1 MDITDRVEAFY
12 NSFALEKGVIG
23 YSLYGKPIYYFCV
36 EKTAKPV
43 IIATYA
49 IHAREY
55 ITAYLA
61 LKQINDFISRGER
74 GTVFFLPLVNPDG
87 VKIAL
92 NHNPLYKANGR
103 GVDLN
108 VNFDAR
114 WGTGKKNVF
123 YPAEEN
129 YVGKSP
135 FSEPET
141 RALKDFTLAVK
152 PDITLSYHAKGE
164 EIYYEFFQTGE
175 RLFRDERIVVAL
187 AACTG
192 YKAKR
197 ITGSAGGYKDWCIEN
212 LKIPSFTIE
221 VGGEEL
227 SHPIGEEHA
236 EEIFVK
242 NANVFKVLTE
252 NEWN

>member
-1 MDITDRVEAFY
+1 MDILDRVEEFY
-12 NSFALEKGVIG
+12 KSFALEKGVIG
-23 YSLYGKPIYYFCV
+23 YSIYGKPLYYFCV
-36 EKTAKPV
+36 TKTVKPV
-43 IIATYA
+43 IVATYA

-55 ITAYLA
+55 VTAYLA
-61 LKQINDFISRGER
+61 LKQINDFILRGQK

-92 NHNPLYKANGR
+92 NGNTLYKANGR

-114 WGTGKKNVF
+114 WGTGEKNVF
-123 YPAEEN
+123 HPAEEN

-141 RALKDFTLAVK
+141 CALKEFTLAVK
-152 PDITLSYHAKGE
+152 PDITLCYHSKGE

-175 RLFRDERIVVAL
+175 RLKRDEKIAAAV

-192 YKAKR
+192 YAVKR
-197 ITGSAGGYKDWCIEN
+197 IAGSVGGYKDWCIESLN
-212 LKIPSFTIE
+212 IPSLTIE
-221 VGGEEL
+221 VGGDEL
-227 SHPIGEEHA
+227 SHPIGEKHV

-242 NANVFKVLTE
+242 NANVLKVLTE
-252 NEWN
+252 NIWN